1 MQGTIALESRC
12 LLVGHV
18 LSLYEHSPCEQ
29 QLSRASTFTILL
41 NLALSRFIHHFHS
54 HRLNRLCLRAVPPG
68 RAIVIGL
75 GIGFSIPMLGIS
87 WVQEKYTRFSL
98 QGNEPGLIASGIV
111 SAWTWLLRYSN
122 RSLRITLWPL
132 RSLCVGS
139 RCYGAR
145 RMFARVA
152 TRVPA
157 HMGNH
162 TSSLGTLPLIFLC
175 VPSMLI
181 LGNPATDHPLTDL
194 PKRAAIGLARPN
206 AYCHVSTHLSR
217 ARCLLRRVC
226 PILLPQD

>member
-98 QGNEPGLIASGIV
+98 QGNEPGLIASAIV

-145 RMFARVA
+145 RMFARAA

-157 HMGNH
+157 HMGTH

-175 VPSMLI
+175 VPSMLK
-181 LGNPATDHPLTDL
+181 ATLQLTTRL
-194 PKRAAIGLARPN
+194 RIYRSGPPSGWHGQMLTVMCRPT
-206 AYCHVSTHLSR
+206 YHVPD
-217 ARCLLRRVC
+217 AFLRPVC
-226 PILLPQD
+226 PILLSQD